1 MHDASAVVERVVLT
15 GPAVAIP
22 GFPERLGEQVG
33 LPLEVGVVQEDSRAD
48 SAASTPAASP
58 WPPA

>member
-1 MHDASAVVERVVLT
+1 MLT

-33 LPLEVGVVQEDSRAD
+33 LPLEVGVVQESQPGGFGGIDAGRLAV
-48 SAASTPAASP
+48 AAGLTVEEIPS
-58 WPPA
+58 